1 MAQLHRRRSSSLLGR
16 LGISAPR
23 APLVA
28 AAVIVVALVALGL
41 AVSLFSAGG
50 VTVSRADSGSEARG
64 SDGAGEGGGSSSS
77 PSGGGARDAGGAQA
91 LVVHVDGAVARP
103 GVVEV
108 SGSSPRLRDAIE
120 AAGGLA
126 EGADTGSLNLAEKVS
141 DGQKVHVP
149 TVEEAQAAAAA
160 PAAGSAG
167 ASGAGGG
174 QGAGAAAG
182 SGSGGGPSSASGLVN
197 INSATASEL
206 QTLSGVGESTA
217 NAIVRDREQNGPF
230 SSVDDL
236 MRVSGI
242 GEKKLAKI
250 RGSICV

>member
-1 MAQLHRRRSSSLLGR
+1 LGR

-64 SDGAGEGGGSSSS
+64 SDGSGEGGGSSSS
-77 PSGGGARDAGGAQA
+77 PSGGGARDAGSAQT

-160 PAAGSAG
+160 AAAGSAG
-167 ASGAGGG
+167 AS
-174 QGAGAAAG
+174 GAGAAAG

>member
-1 MAQLHRRRSSSLLGR
+1 MGR

-50 VTVSRADSGSEARG
+50 VTVSRADSGSEAQG
-64 SDGAGEGGGSSSS
+64 SDGAGDDGGSSSS

-120 AAGGLA
+120 AAGGLV

-160 PAAGSAG
+160 PASG

-174 QGAGAAAG
+174 QGAGAAVG

>member
-1 MAQLHRRRSSSLLGR
+1 MVER
-16 LGISAPR
+16 LGLVAPR
-23 APLVA
+23 AALVA
-28 AAVIVVALVALGL
+28 AAVVVVALCAVGL
-41 AVSLFSAGG
+41 AAALFSSRG
-50 VTVSRADSGSEARG
+50 VTVSRADASGLAAQAKSGDA
-64 SDGAGEGGGSSSS
+64 GGGSGKEG
-77 PSGGGARDAGGAQA
+77 SGSGASNGASAASGDGQA

-108 SGSSPRLRDAIE
+108 RGATPRLRDAIE

-126 EGADTGSLNLAEKVS
+126 EGADTGSLNLAEKVT

-149 TVEEAQAAAAA
+149 TVEEVQAGAAGAASGGAAGGGAASGAGAQAAA
-160 PAAGSAG
+160 GS
-167 ASGAGGG
+167 SGAG
-174 QGAGAAAG
+174 
-182 SGSGGGPSSASGLVN
+182 SGMVN
-197 INSATASEL
+197 INTATAPEL

>member
-1 MAQLHRRRSSSLLGR
+1 MGR

-64 SDGAGEGGGSSSS
+64 SDGAGDGGGSSSS

-120 AAGGLA
+120 AAGGLV

-149 TVEEAQAAAAA
+149 TVEETQAAAAS
-160 PAAGSAG
+160 PAAG

>member
-1 MAQLHRRRSSSLLGR
+1 MGR
-16 LGISAPR
+16 LGISASR
-23 APLVA
+23 APLLA
-28 AAVIVVALVALGL
+28 AAVIVVALVTLGL

-50 VTVSRADSGSEARG
+50 VTVSRADSGSEAQG
-64 SDGAGEGGGSSSS
+64 SDGAGDDGGSSSS

-120 AAGGLA
+120 AAGGLV

-160 PAAGSAG
+160 PASG

>member
-1 MAQLHRRRSSSLLGR
+1 MGR

-50 VTVSRADSGSEARG
+50 VTVSRADSASEARG
-64 SDGAGEGGGSSSS
+64 SDGAGEGEGSSSAAS
-77 PSGGGARDAGGAQA
+77 VAGARDAGGAQA

-160 PAAGSAG
+160 PASG

-174 QGAGAAAG
+174 QGAGAAVG
-182 SGSGGGPSSASGLVN
+182 SGSGGGPSSSSGLVN

>member
-1 MAQLHRRRSSSLLGR
+1 MAQLHRRKGSSLLGR

-50 VTVSRADSGSEARG
+50 VTVSRADSGTEARG

-77 PSGGGARDAGGAQA
+77 PAGGGARDAGGAQA

-108 SGSSPRLRDAIE
+108 GGSSPRLRDAIE

-160 PAAGSAG
+160 PATG

>member
-1 MAQLHRRRSSSLLGR
+1 MGR
-16 LGISAPR
+16 LGISASR
-23 APLVA
+23 APLLA

-50 VTVSRADSGSEARG
+50 VTVSRADSGSEAQG
-64 SDGAGEGGGSSSS
+64 SDGAGDDGGSSSS

-120 AAGGLA
+120 AAGGLV

-160 PAAGSAG
+160 PASG

>member
-1 MAQLHRRRSSSLLGR
+1 MGR

-50 VTVSRADSGSEARG
+50 VTVSRADSGTEARG
-64 SDGAGEGGGSSSS
+64 SSDAGEGGGSSSS

-160 PAAGSAG
+160 PAAG

-174 QGAGAAAG
+174 QGAGAASG
-182 SGSGGGPSSASGLVN
+182 SGAGGGPSSASGLVN

>member
-1 MAQLHRRRSSSLLGR
+1 MGR

-23 APLVA
+23 SPLVA

-50 VTVSRADSGSEARG
+50 VTVSRADSGSEAQG
-64 SDGAGEGGGSSSS
+64 SDGAGDDGGSSSS

-120 AAGGLA
+120 AAGGLV

-160 PAAGSAG
+160 PASG

>member
-1 MAQLHRRRSSSLLGR
+1 MGR
-16 LGISAPR
+16 LGISSPR

-50 VTVSRADSGSEARG
+50 VTVSRADSGTEARG
-64 SDGAGEGGGSSSS
+64 NDGAGEGGGSSST

-120 AAGGLA
+120 AAGGLV

-160 PAAGSAG
+160 PAV
-167 ASGAGGG
+167 GAGGG
-174 QGAGAAAG
+174 QGAGVASD
-182 SGSGGGPSSASGLVN
+182 SGSGGGSVSASGLVN

>member
-1 MAQLHRRRSSSLLGR
+1 MGR

-50 VTVSRADSGSEARG
+50 VTVSRADSASEARG
-64 SDGAGEGGGSSSS
+64 SDGAGEGEGSSSAAS
-77 PSGGGARDAGGAQA
+77 VAGARDAGGAQA

-120 AAGGLA
+120 AAGGLV

-160 PAAGSAG
+160 PAVG

-174 QGAGAAAG
+174 QGAGVASG

>member
-1 MAQLHRRRSSSLLGR
+1 MAQLHRRKGSSLLGR

-50 VTVSRADSGSEARG
+50 VTVSRADSASEARG
-64 SDGAGEGGGSSSS
+64 SDGAGEGEGSSSAAS
-77 PSGGGARDAGGAQA
+77 VAGARDAGGAQA
-91 LVVHVDGAVARP
+91 LVVHVDGAVVRP

-120 AAGGLA
+120 AAGGLV

-149 TVEEAQAAAAA
+149 TVEETQAAAAS
-160 PAAGSAG
+160 PAAG

>member
-1 MAQLHRRRSSSLLGR
+1 MGR

-50 VTVSRADSGSEARG
+50 VTVSRADSASEARG
-64 SDGAGEGGGSSSS
+64 SDGAGEGEGSSSAAS
-77 PSGGGARDAGGAQA
+77 VAGARDAGGAQA

-160 PAAGSAG
+160 PAVG

-174 QGAGAAAG
+174 QGAGVASG

>member
-1 MAQLHRRRSSSLLGR
+1 MGR

-50 VTVSRADSGSEARG
+50 VTVSRADSGSDVRG
-64 SDGAGEGGGSSSS
+64 SDGAGDGGGSSSS

-149 TVEEAQAAAAA
+149 TVEEAQAAAAS
-160 PAAGSAG
+160 PAAG

>member
-1 MAQLHRRRSSSLLGR
+1 MGR

-28 AAVIVVALVALGL
+28 ATVIVVALVALGL

-50 VTVSRADSGSEARG
+50 VTVSRADSGTEARG
-64 SDGAGEGGGSSSS
+64 SDGAGEGGGSASS

-108 SGSSPRLRDAIE
+108 GGSSPRLRDAIE

-160 PAAGSAG
+160 PATG

>member
-1 MAQLHRRRSSSLLGR
+1 MGR

-28 AAVIVVALVALGL
+28 AAVIVVALVAFGL

-50 VTVSRADSGSEARG
+50 VTVSRADSASEARG
-64 SDGAGEGGGSSSS
+64 SDGAGEGEGSSSAAS
-77 PSGGGARDAGGAQA
+77 VAGARDAGGAQA

-160 PAAGSAG
+160 PAAG

>member
-1 MAQLHRRRSSSLLGR
+1 MGR

-50 VTVSRADSGSEARG
+50 VTVSRADSASEARG
-64 SDGAGEGGGSSSS
+64 SDGAGEGEGSSSAAS
-77 PSGGGARDAGGAQA
+77 VAGARDAGGAQA
-91 LVVHVDGAVARP
+91 LVVHVDGAVVRP

-120 AAGGLA
+120 AAGGLV

-149 TVEEAQAAAAA
+149 TVEETQAAAAS
-160 PAAGSAG
+160 PAAG

>member
-1 MAQLHRRRSSSLLGR
+1 MGR

-28 AAVIVVALVALGL
+28 ATVIVVALVALGL

-50 VTVSRADSGSEARG
+50 VTVSRADSASEARG
-64 SDGAGEGGGSSSS
+64 SDGAGDGGGSSSS

-120 AAGGLA
+120 AAGGLV

-149 TVEEAQAAAAA
+149 TVEEAQAAAAS
-160 PAAGSAG
+160 PAAG

>member
-1 MAQLHRRRSSSLLGR
+1 MGR

-23 APLVA
+23 APLLA
-28 AAVIVVALVALGL
+28 AAVIVVALVTLGL

-64 SDGAGEGGGSSSS
+64 IDGAGDGGGSSSS

-103 GVVEV
+103 GVAEV
-108 SGSSPRLRDAIE
+108 GGSSPRLRDAIE
-120 AAGGLA
+120 AAGGLV

-160 PAAGSAG
+160 PASG

-174 QGAGAAAG
+174 QGAGAAVG

>member
-1 MAQLHRRRSSSLLGR
+1 MGR
-16 LGISAPR
+16 LGISASR
-23 APLVA
+23 APLLA
-28 AAVIVVALVALGL
+28 AAVIVVALVTLGL

-64 SDGAGEGGGSSSS
+64 SYVAGEGEGSSSS

-120 AAGGLA
+120 AAGGLV

-160 PAAGSAG
+160 PASG

-174 QGAGAAAG
+174 QGAGAAVG